1 MKTEKQDLIELF
13 VILVLGCIL
22 GFAAGVSSGNRFA
35 ENQAIKAGVAYYNP
49 TNAQFTYKTLE
60 K

>member
-1 MKTEKQDLIELF
+1 M
-13 VILVLGCIL
+13 
-22 GFAAGVSSGNRFA
+22 GFAAGVSSGNKFA

-49 TNAQFTYKTLE
+49 TNAQFTYKALE